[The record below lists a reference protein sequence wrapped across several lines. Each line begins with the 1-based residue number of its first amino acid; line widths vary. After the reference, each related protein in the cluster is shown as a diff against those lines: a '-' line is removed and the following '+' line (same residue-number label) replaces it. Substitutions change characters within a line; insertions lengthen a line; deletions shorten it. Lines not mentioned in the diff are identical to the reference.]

1 MGGAPRYRM
10 MVVVGLVGLISSVT
24 VPAILWN
31 AEQQRATRS
40 LKDNGE
46 LILSSTAGA
55 LKTVALRLQALGGLY
70 QSSEEVTEDEFCRFV
85 ANLGSSSGLGAVG
98 YMPIVL
104 AGDLDGFV
112 AAVRETIP
120 DYTVFELDA
129 DGGRIPAGT
138 RPEYAPIQWVEPPD
152 AFGRPQGFDSMSNPD
167 RAAALEQ
174 ARNTGEL
181 AATPFLRLVSETEA
195 DGFLMYW
202 PVTDPNTATVV
213 GFTVAAMDLSELLDG
228 HIPEAL
234 TSSVDWNVTD
244 ITTDAPPQRPEGS
257 WVGSME
263 VGGRTWEITVTPTPA
278 SGMTPN
284 PTGALLVMLAS
295 LVATGL
301 AVGGVYLYR
310 QRSDVRRELAVLA
323 ELTRTRDQFLA
334 SVSHELRT
342 PLTGVLGFAQVL
354 RDSNGD
360 FSDDERASMIS
371 TVADQAADLS
381 GIIDDLL
388 VTARSELDLLV
399 VTQVPVSIRAQVAQ
413 VLEATTE
420 DSTRVQV
427 IADPHGVYKAVG
439 DPGKVR
445 QILRN
450 LITNAYRYGGDQIR
464 IRLNTTDHTIQ
475 IQVADNGP
483 GLPAEEWE
491 RIFEP
496 YYRAHAEGSQP
507 AALGLG
513 LNVARH
519 LARLMDG
526 DLTYRRQDDWSV
538 FELELPTAASSQ
550 TERTRPRTVQ
560 LTSP

>member
-1 MGGAPRYRM
+1 M
-10 MVVVGLVGLISSVT
+10 MVVVGLVGLIASVT
-24 VPAILWN
+24 VSAILWH
-31 AEQQRATRS
+31 AERQRATHS
-40 LKDNGE
+40 LGDNGE

-55 LKTVALRLQALGGLY
+55 LETVTLRLQALGGLY
-70 QSSEEVTEDEFCRFV
+70 QSSAKVTQDEFGRFV
-85 ANLGSSSGLGAVG
+85 ANLGSPSGLGAIA
-98 YMPIVL
+98 YMPIVS
-104 AGDLDGFV
+104 AGDLGEFV
-112 AAVRETIP
+112 AAVTETIP

-129 DGGRIPAGT
+129 DGGRILVGT
-138 RPEYAPIQWVEPPD
+138 RPEYAPIHWLEPPD
-152 AFGRPQGFDSMSNPD
+152 AFGRPQGFDSMSNLD

-174 ARNTGEL
+174 ARNTGEV

-234 TSSVDWNVTD
+234 ASSVDWNVTD
-244 ITTDAPPQRPEGS
+244 ITTDPPPQRPEGS
-257 WVGSME
+257 WVESME
-263 VGGRTWEITVTPTPA
+263 VGGRTWEITVTPTP
-278 SGMTPN
+278 SSVKTPN
-284 PTGALLVMLAS
+284 PTGALLVMLAC
-295 LVATGL
+295 LVGTGL

-310 QRSDVRRELAVLA
+310 QRSDVRRELVILT
-323 ELTRTRDQFLA
+323 ELTRARDQFLA

-354 RDSNGD
+354 RDSNGE

-371 TVADQAADLS
+371 TVADQAAEPS

-420 DSTRVQV
+420 DTTRVQV
-427 IADPHGVYKAVG
+427 IADPHGVYEAVG
-439 DPGKVR
+439 DPGRVR

-450 LITNAYRYGGDQIR
+450 LITNAYRYGGDHIR
-464 IRLNTTDHTIQ
+464 IRLNTTDQTIQ

-538 FELELPTAASSQ
+538 FELELPAAASSQ
-550 TERTRPRTVQ
+550 TERTRPRTV
-560 LTSP
+560 LPTSH